1 MVRLFE
7 ALLDLLVSHANTPRP
22 SDLHWTSL
30 CGYGGGVLPH
40 FANQRLAR
48 RAHHEGRG
56 DGGAM
61 EGEGYASCDD
71 ADTGRIARASAATE
85 EKPFIG

>member
-1 MVRLFE
+1 M
-7 ALLDLLVSHANTPRP
+7 
-22 SDLHWTSL
+22 
-30 CGYGGGVLPH
+30 LPH